1 MPMMISQMTNPAAV
15 ETSRPALG
23 IVRDAIRVCA
33 ATLLALC
40 AACDMTVTNPGPIQD
55 SQLNT
60 PAAVP
65 ALVNGMSGDLSFA
78 LGSYLDREALAS
90 GELTQAGNFAAENQ
104 FYQGIIRPEDVN
116 TDWANMQSARWSAEN
131 GLERMKAV
139 LGSSFETNT
148 NTPRAYLYA
157 GFANRLLG
165 ENACTAVINDG
176 PPQSDSV
183 YFQRAESL
191 FTRALTLAQAQKNT
205 TIQNAALGGRASVE
219 AWLGDWTAA
228 VADAAQVPTNFV
240 FNAIF
245 STNTTRE
252 NNALVANT
260 VNSRQVSVWGTQWA
274 NTRSDPRTPWDTV
287 RTSAGGVQTGQ
298 NGSTP
303 YFLQKKYTTLASPV
317 PLTKGTE
324 MLLLRAEAALR
335 TGDFTTAMTL
345 INQERATYSLGP
357 LSASDSVSAETV
369 LQNERGAVLWLEGR
383 RLWDLRRWNAEGT
396 NTFLDG
402 RSSCI
407 PPSANE
413 QAANPNF

>member
-1 MPMMISQMTNPAAV
+1 MTTMNVRMLNYCWAAAGLV
-15 ETSRPALG
+15 
-23 IVRDAIRVCA
+23 
-33 ATLLALC
+33 LC

-78 LGSYLDREALAS
+78 LGSYLDRGALAS

-104 FYQGIIRPEDVN
+104 FYLGIIRPEDVN
-116 TDWANMQSARWSAEN
+116 TDWANMQSARWSAEH

-139 LGSSFETNT
+139 LGSTFETNT

-165 ENACTAVINDG
+165 ENVCTGVIDDG

-183 YFQRAESL
+183 YFVRAESL
-191 FTRALTLAQAQKNT
+191 FTRALTLAQAQQNT
-205 TIQNAALGGRASVE
+205 TIQNAALGGRASVR
-219 AWLGDWTAA
+219 AWLGDWTDA
-228 VADAAQVPTNFV
+228 VADAAKVPTNFV

-252 NNALVANT
+252 NNGLVANS

-274 NTRSDPRTPWDTV
+274 NTRSDPRTPWDTLK
-287 RTSAGGVQTGQ
+287 TSAGAVQTGQ

-317 PLTKGTE
+317 ALTKGTE

-335 TGDFTTAMTL
+335 TGDFNSAMTL
-345 INQERATYSLGP
+345 INQERAAYSLGA
-357 LSASDSVSAETV
+357 LTATDSASTETI

-396 NTFLDG
+396 NSFLNG
-402 RSSCI
+402 RSTCI

>member
-1 MPMMISQMTNPAAV
+1 MPTMNSRLLNYRWAA
-15 ETSRPALG
+15 AG
-23 IVRDAIRVCA
+23 
-33 ATLLALC
+33 LLLC

-60 PAAVP
+60 PLAVP

-78 LGSYLDREALAS
+78 LGSYLDRGAMAS
-90 GELTQAGNFAAENQ
+90 GELSQAGNFAAENQ
-104 FYQGIIRPEDVN
+104 FFQGVIRPEDVN
-116 TDWANMQSARWSAEN
+116 TDWANMQSARWSAEH
-131 GLERMKAV
+131 GLERMKTI
-139 LGSSFETNT
+139 LGSSFESNT

-165 ENACTAVINDG
+165 ENVCTGVIDGG

-191 FTRALTLAQAQKNT
+191 FTRAYDLAQAQNDT
-205 TIQNAALGGRASVE
+205 VIPNAALGGRASVR
-219 AWLGDWTAA
+219 AWLGDWSGA
-228 VADAAQVPTNFV
+228 VDDASKVPTNFV

-252 NNALVANT
+252 NNALVDNT
-260 VNSRQVSVWGTQWA
+260 VNSRQASVWGTQFQS
-274 NTRSDPRTPWDTV
+274 TRSDPRTPWDTV
-287 RTSAGGVQTGQ
+287 KTPAGGVQTGQ

-303 YFLQKKYTTLASPV
+303 YFLQKKYKTLASPV
-317 PLTKGTE
+317 ALTKGTE

-335 TGDFTTAMTL
+335 TGDFNSAMTL
-345 INQERATYSLGP
+345 INQERAFYGLGA
-357 LSASDSVSAETV
+357 LTATDSATTETT
-369 LQNERGAVLWLEGR
+369 LQDERGAVLWLEGR

-396 NTFLDG
+396 NSFLDG
-402 RSSCI
+402 RSKCI

>member
-1 MPMMISQMTNPAAV
+1 MSMIISRMLNLRWAAGASLV
-15 ETSRPALG
+15 
-23 IVRDAIRVCA
+23 
-33 ATLLALC
+33 LL

-78 LGSYLDREALAS
+78 LGSYLDRGAMAS
-90 GELTQAGNFAAENQ
+90 GELSQAGNFAAENQ
-104 FYQGIIRPEDVN
+104 FAVGVIRPEDVN

-131 GLERMKAV
+131 GLERMKTV
-139 LGSSFETNT
+139 LGSAFESNA

-165 ENACTAVINDG
+165 ENVCTGVIDG
-176 PPQSDSV
+176 GAPQSDSV

-191 FTRALTLAQAQKNT
+191 FTRALTLAQTQKNT
-205 TIQNAALGGRASVE
+205 TVQNAALGGRASVR
-219 AWLGDWTAA
+219 AWLGDWAGA
-228 VADAAQVPTNFV
+228 VADASLVPTTFV

-260 VNSRQVSVWGTQWA
+260 LNSRQASVWGTQFQ

-287 RTSAGGVQTGQ
+287 KTPAGGVQTGQ

-303 YFLQKKYTTLASPV
+303 YFLQKKYTSLGSSV

-324 MLLLRAEAALR
+324 MLLLRAEASLR
-335 TGDFTTAMTL
+335 TGDFATAMTL
-345 INQERATYSLGP
+345 INQERASYSLAP
-357 LSASDSVSAETV
+357 LTATDSASAETD

-383 RLWDLRRWNAEGT
+383 RLWDLRRWNVEGT
-396 NTFLDG
+396 NSFLDG
-402 RSSCI
+402 RSTCI